1 MKLSEYAFDIA
12 MCILSVGMLT
22 IIVWA
27 LITTRAGDELTPP
40 VTANTGLGL
49 ADGEP
54 LKDMTGSC
62 SLALAVNRP
71 SQTWTFS
78 VYATRYHGR
87 TAADGSI
94 YDHDGFTCASNNHA
108 FGTQLHIIANGRC
121 VMVEVTDRLDRMLGK
136 TRIDLSGAAMQRL
149 DTNYDG
155 TDRTA
160 GLLRGTAQEVNK

>member
-71 SQTWTFS
+71 P
-78 VYATRYHGR
+78 RPGR
-87 TAADGSI
+87 SRSMRPGTTDVPPLMGLSTTTTGSPAPLTTM
-94 YDHDGFTCASNNHA
+94 HLGRSFTSSPMGVA
-108 FGTQLHIIANGRC
+108 
-121 VMVEVTDRLDRMLGK
+121 
-136 TRIDLSGAAMQRL
+136 
-149 DTNYDG
+149 
-155 TDRTA
+155 
-160 GLLRGTAQEVNK
+160 